1 MTDDTGTVDIDRNQ
15 LNNYRLQDILATRRE
30 ARKVRHG
37 LKQERRLGREARAT
51 YRAAIEAHLTELHPL
66 LMEFDRG
73 RAYWHE
79 ADFGFLTVRPDDT
92 DVRGNPHQEHKLVG
106 LKCLFDLPDPVV
118 ASFDRWETVGFGRR
132 EKTTTVV
139 ESQPT
144 FDQLDNIFL
153 TTSQFLGEIGLTLD
167 EDTEAQTIG
176 NLSLSKTGDTANHD
190 G

>member
-30 ARKVRHG
+30 VRQVRHG
-37 LKQERRLGREARAT
+37 LKQERRLGMEARAT

-79 ADFGFLTVRPDDT
+79 ADFGFLTVQPDNT
-92 DVRGNPHQEHKLVG
+92 DARGNPQQEHKLVG

-118 ASFDRWETVGFGRR
+118 ATFERWETVGFGRQ
-132 EKTTTVV
+132 EKTTSLV
-139 ESQPT
+139 ETQPT
-144 FDQLDNIFL
+144 FDQLDTIFL
-153 TTSQFLGEIGLTLD
+153 TTSRFLGEIGLTLD
-167 EDTEAQTIG
+167 ENAEKRTIG
-176 NLSLSKTGDTANHD
+176 DLDIGENGTTTDYDS
-190 G
+190 